1 MTDVQVGLSGIAGLL
16 ALIALRVPIAIAMIG
31 VGSVGLAVLL
41 GFGPMTG
48 LLRSL
53 PYEFA
58 ANWALSSLPTFLVM
72 GYVAYHAQLTQGLFR
87 AAKLWLSALPGGLA
101 IATVFGAAAFS
112 ALSGSSI
119 ACAAAMGKIAVPEMR
134 RSGYSAT
141 LATGT
146 VAAAGTL
153 GPLIP
158 PSILLILY
166 GIFIQQSIG
175 KLFLAGLAV
184 GLLTAAGYVIVIL
197 VWTTLFPAAAPRLVE
212 KASSQERLASL
223 RETLPSVVLVVLVF
237 GGLFSGLFT
246 ASEAGAIGAV
256 FAIVLGFL
264 RGSLNGKTLLLALEE
279 SLSTTCVILLIAIG
293 ANLLVRFLAVSG
305 TDQAISDWVI
315 AVKPTQLEFFGIITV
330 LYLILGMFLEPVG
343 IMLLTIPILYPV
355 LVSLDINLIW
365 FGAILVKFLEI
376 GMLTPPVGLNVFVIR
391 SVVGDIAGTWTIF
404 KGVAAFIVADMFVIG
419 ATMAW
424 PDIVLVFVRVLE

>member
-16 ALIALRVPIAIAMIG
+16 ALIALRVPIAIAMIA
-31 VGSVGLAVLL
+31 VGAAGLTVLI
-41 GFGPMTG
+41 GFGPTTG

-112 ALSGSSI
+112 ALSGSSV

-134 RSGYSAT
+134 RNGYSVR

-158 PSILLILY
+158 PSILMILY
-166 GIFIQQSIG
+166 GIFIQQSIS

-184 GLLTAAGYVIVIL
+184 GLMTAAAYVVTIVL
-197 VWTTLFPAAAPRLVE
+197 WATLHPAAAPRLVE
-212 KASSQERLASL
+212 KASRAERLAAL
-223 RETLPSVVLVVLVF
+223 RETAPSIVLVVLVF
-237 GGLFSGLFT
+237 GGLFGGLFT
-246 ASEAGAIGAV
+246 ASEAGALGAALAV
-256 FAIVLGFL
+256 AMGFL
-264 RGSLNGKTLLLALEE
+264 RRSLDWKTLRLALEE

-305 TDQAISDWVI
+305 TDQAISEWVI
-315 AVKPTQLEFFGIITV
+315 AVDPSRLGFFAIITV
-330 LYLILGMFLEPVG
+330 LYMVLGMFLEPVG

-391 SVVGDIAGTWTIF
+391 SVVGELADTWTIF
-404 KGVAAFIVADMFVIG
+404 KGVAPFIVADMFVIG

-424 PDIVLVFVRVLE
+424 PDLVLFFVRLVE

>member
-16 ALIALRVPIAIAMIG
+16 ALIALRVPIAIAMIA
-31 VGSVGLAVLL
+31 VGAAGLTVLI
-41 GFGPMTG
+41 GFGPTTG

-112 ALSGSSI
+112 ALSGSSV

-134 RSGYSAT
+134 RNGYSVR

-158 PSILLILY
+158 PSILMILY
-166 GIFIQQSIG
+166 GIFIQQSIS

-184 GLLTAAGYVIVIL
+184 GLMTAAAYVVTIVL
-197 VWTTLFPAAAPRLVE
+197 WATLHPAAAPRLVE
-212 KASSQERLASL
+212 KASRVGRMIDSSYVVTYTPKNPVI
-223 RETLPSVVLVVLVF
+223 ETRGIATRNIEVTSKRPGLIVQARRKLVF
-237 GGLFSGLFT
+237 DPS
-246 ASEAGAIGAV
+246 
-256 FAIVLGFL
+256 
-264 RGSLNGKTLLLALEE
+264 K
-279 SLSTTCVILLIAIG
+279 
-293 ANLLVRFLAVSG
+293 
-305 TDQAISDWVI
+305 
-315 AVKPTQLEFFGIITV
+315 
-330 LYLILGMFLEPVG
+330 
-343 IMLLTIPILYPV
+343 
-355 LVSLDINLIW
+355 
-365 FGAILVKFLEI
+365 
-376 GMLTPPVGLNVFVIR
+376 
-391 SVVGDIAGTWTIF
+391 
-404 KGVAAFIVADMFVIG
+404 
-419 ATMAW
+419 
-424 PDIVLVFVRVLE
+424 